1 VSERRNLVIAI
12 LVSLFFG
19 MAGGVAGTL
28 VTIGLTHGGRGPF
41 LTQGRLHERPEGRP
55 GRRPA
60 ERGERGQRGRPRME
74 RVLHEELDLSDEQR
88 ARIEA
93 ILDGARPRYAAVRES
108 TRAEIERVL
117 TPGQRTKL
125 KELEERFPAR
135 RRERAGR

>member
-1 VSERRNLVIAI
+1 MSERRNLVIAI
-12 LVSLFFG
+12 LVSFVFG

-28 VTIGLTHGGRGPF
+28 VTIGLTHGGRVPF
-41 LTQGRLHERPEGRP
+41 LTQGRPHERPDGRIRRP
-55 GRRPA
+55 GD
-60 ERGERGQRGRPRME
+60 RGERGRPRME

-93 ILDGARPRYAAVRES
+93 ILDAARPRYAAVRES

-135 RRERAGR
+135 RRQRAGR

>member
-12 LVSLFFG
+12 LVSFFFG

-28 VTIGLTHGGRGPF
+28 VTIGLTHGGRVPF
-41 LTQGRLHERPEGRP
+41 LTQGRDHERPDGRS
-55 GRRPA
+55 GRRP
-60 ERGERGQRGRPRME
+60 GERRRPRME
-74 RVLHEELDLSDEQR
+74 RVLYQELDLSDEQR
-88 ARIEA
+88 AGIEA
-93 ILDGARPRYAAVRES
+93 ILDEARPHYAAVRES

-117 TPGQRTKL
+117 TPEQRTKL

>member
-28 VTIGLTHGGRGPF
+28 VTIGLTHGGRVPF
-41 LTQGRLHERPEGRP
+41 LTQGRHHEGPGGRP
-55 GRRPA
+55 GRRPG
-60 ERGERGQRGRPRME
+60 ERGERGRPRME

>member
-1 VSERRNLVIAI
+1 MNERRNLVIAI
-12 LVSLFFG
+12 LVSFVFG

-28 VTIGLTHGGRGPF
+28 VTIGLTHGGRVPF
-41 LTQGRLHERPEGRP
+41 LTAGRPHERPDGP
-55 GRRPA
+55 GRRPGDRGV
-60 ERGERGQRGRPRME
+60 RGERGRPRME
-74 RVLHEELDLSDEQR
+74 RVLHRELDLTDEQR

-117 TPGQRTKL
+117 TPEQRTRL

-135 RRERAGR
+135 RRERAER